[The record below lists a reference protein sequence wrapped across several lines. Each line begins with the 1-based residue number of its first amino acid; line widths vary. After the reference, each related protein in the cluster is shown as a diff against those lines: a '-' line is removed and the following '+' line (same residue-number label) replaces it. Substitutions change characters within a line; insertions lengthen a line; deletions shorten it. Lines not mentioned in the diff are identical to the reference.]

1 MKKILILVLALFMIS
16 MMAFYNECRSQGLQK
31 EPYKIGACLPL
42 TGYLSWVGE
51 YRKKAA
57 ELKVDIINE
66 AGGIDGHPLKL
77 IIYDDKSSPE
87 IGMTIAQRLIS
98 QDMVVAVTGTAS
110 VPITGPVSS
119 LCNKFEVPAVLVS
132 GYVIN
137 HEKEPY
143 TFNIAYRSDFS
154 IETVFRY
161 FKKNNMTKIAS
172 LQQIGSLGELGTSL
186 GRQIANKI
194 GLTMIGE
201 EKFDVKSPDVTTQ
214 LSKLR
219 TLNPDAVFSFSTGEP
234 AALVARNMAQLRMNI
249 PLFVTQ
255 GNANPGFLKMVSDIP
270 ITIIVPS
277 GKIVV
282 IDSIPDSD
290 PVKKVVTQFN
300 EKHLARYGEPATP
313 YSGEGADCINLIAE
327 ALRVVGSADRQKVR
341 DAIEKIKNYVG
352 VAGVYNFS
360 PTDHYGLGIENLT
373 NFTIKNGK
381 WQLLQ

>member
-98 QDMVVAVTGTAS
+98 QDMVIAVTGTAS